1 MDGCNHSFKKITL
14 CYRMDKTD
22 PPREASKVQNMS
34 DQSLLLSL
42 NKVTY

>member
-1 MDGCNHSFKKITL
+1 MAAITL
-14 CYRMDKTD
+14 LKKSPYVIEWIKQTD
-22 PPREASKVQNMS
+22 PPGEASKVQNMS